1 MRRLLLMAS
10 VILLCLMEA
19 SAAHAQLKRIVFI
32 RYPIPAAHFNT
43 VLDGFKTTMSQQG
56 FREGR
61 QVEYVDIITSSADS
75 SSIPE
80 VVAAV
85 KKWRDRADLIVTCG
99 WVSMYARPL
108 LKKSKTMQL
117 FLPVLKSVALTML
130 PSVTEP
136 PLTNLTGL
144 YLMYPPEK
152 ILRLSRLLLPDMTR
166 YAYIYDSRIP
176 ADMIFKSSYQ
186 QLSPSQRHGMDVH
199 LFDLAAGIDTVLT
212 HLSEHKIEAYGG
224 IVGAFTHRKELA
236 RSNLPVITSF
246 TMDIDRQDLAT
257 FVKEGNIVAGLY
269 NPFRYCGEQGA
280 AIAADIFNH
289 RNTMEEISPRPAM
302 QLAFI
307 NLAAA
312 KRLDLHASLAA
323 LDAVDIVVQ

>member
-1 MRRLLLMAS
+1 MRRLLLMAW

-32 RYPIPAAHFNT
+32 RYPIPASHFTT

-56 FREGR
+56 FQEGR
-61 QVEYVDIITSSADS
+61 QVEYIDIITRSADTT
-75 SSIPE
+75 SIPE

-85 KKWRDRADLIVTCG
+85 KQWRDRADLIVTCG

-108 LKKSKTMQL
+108 LKESRTMQL
-117 FLPVLKSVALTML
+117 FLPVLKSVAQTML
-130 PSVTEP
+130 PSVTKQP
-136 PLTNLTGL
+136 RTNLTGL

-152 ILRLSRLLLPDMTR
+152 ILRLCRLLLPGMTR

-176 ADMIFKSSYQ
+176 ADMIFKSGYQ
-186 QLSPSQRHGMDVH
+186 KLPTAQRYDIDLH
-199 LFDLAAGIDTVLT
+199 LFDLAAGIDTVLMQ
-212 HLSEHKIEAYGG
+212 LREHKIEAYGG
-224 IVGAFTHRKELA
+224 IVGSFTLRQELA
-236 RSNLPVITSF
+236 SSKLPVITSF
-246 TMDIDRQDLAT
+246 TLDIDQQDLAT
-257 FVKEGNIVAGLY
+257 FVQEGNIVAGLY

-280 AIAADIFNH
+280 LITADIFSG
-289 RNTMEEISPRPAM
+289 RTTIEQSSPRPAM
-302 QLAFI
+302 QLAFV

-312 KRLDLHASLAA
+312 RRLGLHVSLAA